1 MQVIVTTRHID
12 QNKAESL
19 KSYIFKKIK
28 KVERYT
34 KSRRTPGELKV
45 VLISEKFRNIA
56 EIFVNIGTIKST
68 SSSESEDMHTA
79 IDRAIDSVIKQL
91 KRQTEKKI
99 KTKRRSGTRSKEEIV
114 SGIELKALLMR
125 IEETKDIEETGDIR
139 VERAP
144 SKPMSVE
151 EAVLQLRVSDMDFLM
166 FRNSETDEINVIY
179 KRKGK
184 GVGLIAPK

>member
-1 MQVIVTTRHID
+1 MQLTVTTRHID
-12 QNKAESL
+12 QSKAESL
-19 KSYIFKKIK
+19 KSYIFKKVK

-34 KSRRTPGELKV
+34 KSGRTPGELKV
-45 VLISEKFRNIA
+45 VLTLEKFRNIA
-56 EIFVNIGTIKST
+56 EIFVNSGTLKNT
-68 SSSESEDMHTA
+68 SSAESEDMHTA

-99 KTKRRSGTRSKEEIV
+99 KTKRRSSIRSKGEIV
-114 SGIELKALLMR
+114 SQIEPEALPMK
-125 IEETKDIEETGDIR
+125 IDETKDIEETENIR

-144 SKPMSVE
+144 SKPMSVA

-179 KRKGK
+179 KRKGR
-184 GVGLIAPK
+184 GVGLFAPK